1 MINSFFEELSTEI
14 HNVVTERGHPFRFI
28 TMATVG
34 NETIARLRTVVL
46 REVSDDLRLT
56 IYTDGRTEKMKH
68 IADNNQVSFLL
79 YHPEKMLQLKVEG
92 TAQVVTN
99 KDRLNTT
106 WQNIQPNSRKD
117 YITQISPGSSIKNPD
132 HVEYIENE
140 NYFTI
145 IDIIPSKIEYLKL
158 QRPNHIRA
166 LFTKIDDKWN
176 GEFLVP

>member
-14 HNVVTERGHPFRFI
+14 HNGVTERGHPFRFI

-34 NETIARLRTVVL
+34 NETVARLRTVVL
-46 REVSDDLRLT
+46 REVRDDLGLT

-79 YHPEKMLQLKVEG
+79 YHPEKMLQIKVEG
-92 TAQVVTN
+92 TAQIITN

-145 IDIIPSKIEYLKL
+145 IDIITSKIEYLKL

-176 GEFLVP
+176 GKFLVP

>member
-1 MINSFFEELSTEI
+1 MINSFFEELSNEI
-14 HNVVTERGHPFRFI
+14 HNGITERGHPFRFI
-28 TMATVG
+28 IMATVG
-34 NETIARLRTVVL
+34 NETLARLRTVVL

-68 IADNNQVSFLL
+68 IAANNQVSFLL
-79 YHPEKMLQLKVEG
+79 YHPEKMLQLKIEG
-92 TAQVVTN
+92 IAQVVTDSN
-99 KDRLNTT
+99 RLNKT

-117 YITQISPGSSIKNPD
+117 YITHTSPGSAIKNPD
-132 HVEYIENE
+132 YVEYVENE
-140 NYFTI
+140 NYFTM

-166 LFTKIDDKWN
+166 LFKKTNDKWN

>member
-14 HNVVTERGHPFRFI
+14 HNGVTERGHPFRFI

-34 NETIARLRTVVL
+34 NETVARLRTVVL

-92 TAQVVTN
+92 TAQVITN

>member
-14 HNVVTERGHPFRFI
+14 HNGINERGHPFRFI

-34 NETIARLRTVVL
+34 NETTARLRTVVL
-46 REVSDDLRLT
+46 REVNDDLRLT
-56 IYTDGRTEKMKH
+56 IYTDSRTEKMKH

-92 TAQVVTN
+92 TAEIATN
-99 KDRLNTT
+99 TDRLQTT

-117 YITQISPGSSIKNPD
+117 YITQTSPGNSIKNPD
-132 HVEYIENE
+132 HVEYVKDK

-145 IDIIPSKIEYLKL
+145 IDITPSKIEYLKL
-158 QRPNHIRA
+158 KRPNHIRA
-166 LFTKIDDKWN
+166 LFIKMDKSWN

>member
-14 HNVVTERGHPFRFI
+14 YKGVNKRGHPFRYI

-34 NETIARLRTVVL
+34 NDTVARLRTVVL
-46 REVSDDLRLT
+46 RKVSENLVLT
-56 IYTDGRTEKMKH
+56 IYTDSRTQKMKH

-79 YHPEKMLQLKVEG
+79 YHPKKMLQLKVEG
-92 TAQVVTN
+92 TAHIVTN
-99 KDRLNTT
+99 TDRLHTT

-117 YITQISPGSSIKNPD
+117 YITQTSPGSSIKNPD
-132 HVEYIENE
+132 HVDYIEDK

-166 LFTKIDDKWN
+166 LFLKTDDKWN
-176 GEFLVP
+176 GKFLVP

>member
-1 MINSFFEELSTEI
+1 MINSFFKELSTEI
-14 HNVVTERGHPFRFI
+14 HNGVNEREHPFRFI

-34 NETIARLRTVVL
+34 NETVARLRTVVL

-56 IYTDGRTEKMKH
+56 IYTDSRTEKMKH
-68 IADNNQVSFLL
+68 IAANNQVSFLL

-92 TAQVVTN
+92 TAQIVTN
-99 KDRLNTT
+99 KDRIQST
-106 WQNIQPNSRKD
+106 WENIQPNSRKD
-117 YITQISPGSSIKNPD
+117 YITQTSPGSAIKNPD
-132 HVEYIENE
+132 HVEYVENE

-176 GEFLVP
+176 GEFLIP

>member
-1 MINSFFEELSTEI
+1 MINSFFKELSTEI
-14 HNVVTERGHPFRFI
+14 HNGVIERGHPFRFI

-34 NETIARLRTVVL
+34 NETVARLRTVVL
-46 REVSDDLRLT
+46 REVNDDLRLS
-56 IYTDGRTEKMKH
+56 IYTDSRTEKMKH
-68 IADNNQVSFLL
+68 IAANNQVSFLL

-92 TAQVVTN
+92 IAQVVTDTN
-99 KDRLNTT
+99 RLNTT

-117 YITQISPGSSIKNPD
+117 YITQTSPGSAIKNPD
-132 HVEYIENE
+132 HVEYVENE

-166 LFTKIDDKWN
+166 LFTKSGDKWN
-176 GEFLVP
+176 GKFLVP

>member
-1 MINSFFEELSTEI
+1 MINSFFKELSTEI
-14 HNVVTERGHPFRFI
+14 HNGVIERGHPFRFI

-34 NETIARLRTVVL
+34 NETVARLRTVVL
-46 REVSDDLRLT
+46 REVNDDLRLS
-56 IYTDGRTEKMKH
+56 IYTDSRTEKMKH
-68 IADNNQVSFLL
+68 IAANNQVSFLL

-92 TAQVVTN
+92 IAQVVTDTN
-99 KDRLNTT
+99 RLNTT

-117 YITQISPGSSIKNPD
+117 YITQTSPGSAIKNPD
-132 HVEYIENE
+132 HVEYVENE

-166 LFTKIDDKWN
+166 LFTKSGDKWN

>member
-1 MINSFFEELSTEI
+1 MIYSFFEELSTEI
-14 HNVVTERGHPFRFI
+14 HNGITERGHPFRFI

-46 REVSDDLRLT
+46 REVSEDLRLT
-56 IYTDGRTEKMKH
+56 IYTDSRTQKIKH
-68 IADNNQVSFLL
+68 ITVNNQVSFLL

-92 TAQVVTN
+92 TTQIVTDT
-99 KDRLNTT
+99 DRLSTT

-117 YITQISPGSSIKNPD
+117 YITETSPGSAIKNPD
-132 HVEYIENE
+132 HVEYIEEE
-140 NYFTI
+140 NYFAI
-145 IDIIPSKIEYLKL
+145 LDIIPTKIEYLKL

-166 LFTKIDDKWN
+166 LFTKTDDNWN